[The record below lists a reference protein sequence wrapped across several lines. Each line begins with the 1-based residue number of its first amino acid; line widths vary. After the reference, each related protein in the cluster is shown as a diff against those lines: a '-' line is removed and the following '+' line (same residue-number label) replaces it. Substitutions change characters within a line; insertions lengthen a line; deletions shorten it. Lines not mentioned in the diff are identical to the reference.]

1 MKCPYAV
8 TRITKTHYTNHFS
21 EEGYNDFSDT
31 FEINSAQFVNCEEE
45 DCAASQNGK
54 CCYRGME

>member
-8 TRITKTHYTNHFS
+8 TRITQTHYTNHFS

-31 FEINSAQFVNCEEE
+31 FEINSA
-45 DCAASQNGK
+45 
-54 CCYRGME
+54 